1 MSKIN
6 IEFDTVTKEM
16 VVMKDGAAISDVC
29 YISVH
34 KSYEEDGKFSISLE
48 SEQKDEQNKSV
59 TRTIIYATEAPRSE
73 FAAAVAARY
82 GV

>member
-16 VVMKDGAAISDVC
+16 IVTKDGDSLSDVC
-29 YISVH
+29 YVSIH
-34 KSYEEDGKFSISLE
+34 RSYEEEGKFSICVE
-48 SEQKDEQNKSV
+48 SEQKNEEQKMA
-59 TRTIIYATEAPRSE
+59 TRTTIYASDNTQSE

>member
-6 IEFDTVTKEM
+6 IEFDTTTKEM
-16 VVMKDGAAISDVC
+16 SVIKDGAALSDVC
-29 YISVH
+29 YVSIH
-34 KSYEEDGKFSISLE
+34 RSYEDDGKFSICVE
-48 SEQKDEQNKSV
+48 SEQKDEEQKMA
-59 TRTIIYATEAPRSE
+59 TRTTIYASDNAQSE